1 MHKHMAEYINI
12 KHSNNFIVYNLTVK
26 QDLSMF
32 NQVLD
37 YGIKKENLAPPL
49 HVIFLIVVEMA

>member
-1 MHKHMAEYINI
+1 MAEYIHM